1 MPKFIL
7 ASASPRR
14 RELLSSLG
22 VDFDII
28 VPSIDESNIG
38 DLREPDKIATYLSY
52 KKASEIL
59 KINKDSCIIAADT
72 IVVCNNEIFGKPQNK
87 QHFFKMFQHLNNN
100 YHKVITGLTV
110 LYKDYL
116 YSDSITTNIKFKF
129 VSDEELEKYWNSNEP
144 KDKAGGYGI
153 QGLGG
158 RFVEQINGSFTNVVG
173 LPIEKL
179 KEVID
184 EVVAYEK
191 NTC

>member
-59 KINKDSCIIAADT
+59 KPNKDSCIIAADT

>member
-14 RELLSSLG
+14 KELLSSLG
-22 VDFDII
+22 VEFEII
-28 VPSIDESNIG
+28 VPSIDENDIG
-38 DLREPDKIATYLSY
+38 DLKEPEKIATYLSY
-52 KKASEIL
+52 KKACEIL
-59 KINKDSCIIAADT
+59 KTNKNSCVIAADT
-72 IVVCNNEIFGKPQNK
+72 IVVCNNQIFGKPQN
-87 QHFFKMFQHLNNN
+87 QEHFFKMFQQLNNN

-129 VSDEELEKYWNSNEP
+129 ISDVELENYWNSNEP
-144 KDKAGGYGI
+144 QDKAGGYGI

-158 RFVEQINGSFTNVVG
+158 RFVERIDGSFTNVVG
-173 LPIEKL
+173 LPIERL

-191 NTC
+191 ITC